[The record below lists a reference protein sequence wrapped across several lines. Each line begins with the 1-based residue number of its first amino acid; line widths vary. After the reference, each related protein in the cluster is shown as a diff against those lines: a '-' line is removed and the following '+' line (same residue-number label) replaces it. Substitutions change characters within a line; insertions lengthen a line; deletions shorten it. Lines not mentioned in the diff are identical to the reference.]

1 MRGAVEV
8 AVPAQ
13 GAGELPAREGVKR
26 AGAKGQRG
34 GGQQGVGLLQLGQQ
48 AADGRG
54 QVAARGQQAQQV
66 EGGDGVAL
74 GEQGLGVVQLGT
86 GQVGLQQQGA
96 LERFNGGAVLAQGQL
111 QGPAPG
117 VVGAAAQAL
126 VLLLVDVGQGGAQG
140 GRFGGQGVVRL
151 HGAGGGGPCAG
162 GHQQQR
168 GQQRAKG
175 ANGRTQGQAGG
186 GWGGGVR
193 VSRCGRRGPWGAGA
207 GRRLYVARPRRP
219 AAAGGAGCTRCWV
232 AAGRAAE
239 IAPGV

>member
-1 MRGAVEV
+1 MLHAQLGKGVQAGLGLAAALKRQGDAGAGQARQAEGEAVGVRGAVEV

-13 GAGELPAREGVKR
+13 GAGELPAREGVER

-96 LERFNGGAVLAQGQL
+96 L
-111 QGPAPG
+111 
-117 VVGAAAQAL
+117 
-126 VLLLVDVGQGGAQG
+126 
-140 GRFGGQGVVRL
+140 
-151 HGAGGGGPCAG
+151 
-162 GHQQQR
+162 
-168 GQQRAKG
+168 
-175 ANGRTQGQAGG
+175 
-186 GWGGGVR
+186 
-193 VSRCGRRGPWGAGA
+193 
-207 GRRLYVARPRRP
+207 
-219 AAAGGAGCTRCWV
+219 
-232 AAGRAAE
+232 
-239 IAPGV
+239 